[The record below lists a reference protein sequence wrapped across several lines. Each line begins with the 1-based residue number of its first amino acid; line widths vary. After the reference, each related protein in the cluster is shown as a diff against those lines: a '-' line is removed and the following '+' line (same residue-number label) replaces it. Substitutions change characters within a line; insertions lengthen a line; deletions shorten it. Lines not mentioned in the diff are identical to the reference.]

1 MILDGTP
8 NSCHDQAQGALR
20 NVTIPS
26 MVRVDGAAEFQLTLL
41 SRVMTHNVNFIEPRY
56 M

>member
-1 MILDGTP
+1 MNDFRRFTKNPGW
-8 NSCHDQAQGALR
+8 GALK
-20 NVTIPS
+20 NVTISS